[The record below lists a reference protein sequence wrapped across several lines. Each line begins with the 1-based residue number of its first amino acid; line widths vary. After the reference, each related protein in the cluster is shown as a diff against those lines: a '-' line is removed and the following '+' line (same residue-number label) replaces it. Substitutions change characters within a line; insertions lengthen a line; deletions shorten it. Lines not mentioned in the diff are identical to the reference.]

1 MNERSQSELSDRPSR
16 PMRDQAYRNFTD
28 KLMSRDIRPGQ
39 FISQRELVA
48 MTGMPLGAI
57 RELVPRLEADG
68 LIETVPKRGMQVAHV
83 DLDLIRNAF
92 QFRLMMEREAVAE
105 FARTA
110 PEDLIADQ
118 LRQHLEIAAE
128 ARNGV
133 SPALLQRA
141 QAMDWRL
148 HDLMID
154 RLGNE
159 IISNAYRVNSIKI
172 RLIGFE
178 RVRML
183 PELVDSVMAEHIP
196 FLEAAMRRDVN
207 GAIAAMEAHIASA
220 RARALQV

>member
-1 MNERSQSELSDRPSR
+1 MNERPESELSDSPSR
-16 PMRDQAYRNFTD
+16 PMRDLAYRNFTD
-28 KLMSRDIRPGQ
+28 RLMSRDIRPGQ

-68 LIETVPKRGMQVAHV
+68 LIKTVPKRGMQVAHV

-118 LRQHLEIAAE
+118 YRQHLEIAAE
-128 ARNGV
+128 AKNGV
-133 SPALLQRA
+133 SPILLQRA
-141 QAMDWRL
+141 QTMDWRL

-183 PELVDSVMAEHIP
+183 PELVDAVMAEHIP

-220 RARALQV
+220 RARAMQL

>member
-1 MNERSQSELSDRPSR
+1 MNERPESELSDGPSR
-16 PMRDQAYRNFTD
+16 PMRDLAYRNFTD
-28 KLMSRDIRPGQ
+28 RLMSRDIRPGQ

-68 LIETVPKRGMQVAHV
+68 LIKTVPKRGMQVAHV

-105 FARTA
+105 FARSA
-110 PEDLIADQ
+110 PDDLIADEH
-118 LRQHLEIAAE
+118 RQHLEIASE
-128 ARNGV
+128 ARKKV
-133 SPALLQRA
+133 TPALLQRA
-141 QAMDWRL
+141 QTMDWRL

-220 RARALQV
+220 RARAMQL

>member
-1 MNERSQSELSDRPSR
+1 MIERPESELSDGPSR
-16 PMRDQAYRNFTD
+16 PMRDLAYRNFTD
-28 KLMSRDIRPGQ
+28 RLMSRDIRPGQ

-68 LIETVPKRGMQVAHV
+68 LIKTVPKRGMQVAHV

-105 FARTA
+105 FARSA
-110 PEDLIADQ
+110 PDELIAQ
-118 LRQHLEIAAE
+118 EHSQHLDIASE
-128 ARNGV
+128 ARGGV
-133 SPALLQRA
+133 TPALLQRA

-196 FLEAAMRRDVN
+196 FLEAAARRDVN
-207 GAIAAMEAHIASA
+207 GAVAAMEAHIASA
-220 RARALQV
+220 RARAMQL

>member
-1 MNERSQSELSDRPSR
+1 MSERTDTAAPDAHSR

-28 KLMSRDIRPGQ
+28 RLLSRDIRPGQ
-39 FISQRELVA
+39 FVSQRELVA
-48 MTGMPLGAI
+48 ITGMPLGAI

-68 LIETVPKRGMQVAHV
+68 LIKTVPQRGMQVAHV

-105 FARTA
+105 FARSA
-110 PEDLIADQ
+110 PESLIAEQ
-118 LRQHLEIAAE
+118 LRHHRETAAE
-128 ARNGV
+128 AAVGV

-141 QAMDWRL
+141 QAMDWDL

-159 IISNAYRVNSIKI
+159 IISNAYRINSIKI
-172 RLIGFE
+172 RLISFE

-183 PELVDSVMAEHIP
+183 PELVDSVMAEHLPI
-196 FLEAAMRRDVN
+196 LEAAMRRDVD
-207 GAIAAMEAHIASA
+207 AAVAAMEVHIASA
-220 RARALQV
+220 RNRALQV

>member
-1 MNERSQSELSDRPSR
+1 MNERPESDVAEGQSR
-16 PMRDQAYRNFTD
+16 PMRDLAYRNFTD
-28 KLMSRDIRPGQ
+28 RLMSRDIRPGQ
-39 FISQRELVA
+39 FVSQRELVA

-68 LIETVPKRGMQVAHV
+68 LIKTVPKRGMQVAHV

-110 PEDLIADQ
+110 PNDLIADQ

-128 ARNGV
+128 AENGV
-133 SPALLQRA
+133 SPTLLQQA
-141 QAMDWRL
+141 QTMDWRL

-154 RLGNE
+154 GLGNE
-159 IISNAYRVNSIKI
+159 IISNAYRINSIKI
-172 RLIGFE
+172 RLISFE

-183 PELVDSVMAEHIP
+183 PELVVSVMTEHLPI
-196 FLEAAMRRDVN
+196 LEAAARRDVA
-207 GAIAAMEAHIASA
+207 GAVAAMEAHIASA
-220 RARALQV
+220 RARALAM

>member
-1 MNERSQSELSDRPSR
+1 MNERPESELSYGPSR
-16 PMRDQAYRNFTD
+16 PMRDLAYRNFTD
-28 KLMSRDIRPGQ
+28 RLMSRDIRPGQ
-39 FISQRELVA
+39 FISQRELVV

-68 LIETVPKRGMQVAHV
+68 LIKTVPKRGMQVAHV

-105 FARTA
+105 LARTA
-110 PEDLIADQ
+110 PEELIADQ
-118 LRQHLEIAAE
+118 HRQHLEIASE
-128 ARNGV
+128 ARKGV
-133 SPALLQRA
+133 TPALLQRA

-207 GAIAAMEAHIASA
+207 GAVAAMEAHIASA
-220 RARALQV
+220 RARAMQL

>member
-1 MNERSQSELSDRPSR
+1 MIERPESELSDSPSR
-16 PMRDQAYRNFTD
+16 PMRDLAYRNFTD
-28 KLMSRDIRPGQ
+28 RLMSRDIRPGQ

-68 LIETVPKRGMQVAHV
+68 LIKTVPKRGMQVAHV

-110 PEDLIADQ
+110 PMDLIADQ
-118 LRQHLEIAAE
+118 HRQHLEIAAE

-196 FLEAAMRRDVN
+196 FLEAALRRDVN
-207 GAIAAMEAHIASA
+207 GAMSAMEAHIASA
-220 RARALQV
+220 RARAMQL

>member
-1 MNERSQSELSDRPSR
+1 MNERSDTDVSDGQSR

-28 KLMSRDIRPGQ
+28 RLMSRDIRPGQ
-39 FISQRELVA
+39 FVSQRELVA

-68 LIETVPKRGMQVAHV
+68 LIKTVPKRGMQVAHV

-92 QFRLMMEREAVAE
+92 QFRLMMAREAITD

-110 PEDLIADQ
+110 PEALIADQ

-128 ARNGV
+128 AAQGV
-133 SPALLQRA
+133 SPALLKRA
-141 QAMDWRL
+141 QTMDWAL

-159 IISNAYRVNSIKI
+159 IISNAYRINSIKI
-172 RLIGFE
+172 RLISFE

-183 PELVDSVMAEHIP
+183 PELVVSVMAEHLPI
-196 FLEAAMRRDVN
+196 LEAAARRDVN
-207 GAIAAMEAHIASA
+207 GAVAAMEAHIASA
-220 RARALQV
+220 RARALQL

>member
-1 MNERSQSELSDRPSR
+1 MTKRPESEVSDGPSR
-16 PMRDQAYRNFTD
+16 PMRDLAYRNFTD
-28 KLMSRDIRPGQ
+28 RLMSRDIRPGQ

-68 LIETVPKRGMQVAHV
+68 LIKTVPKRGMQVAHV

-105 FARTA
+105 FARSA
-110 PEDLIADQ
+110 PDDLIAEEHK
-118 LRQHLEIAAE
+118 QHLEIALE
-128 ARNGV
+128 ARKGV
-133 SPALLQRA
+133 TPALLQRA

-183 PELVDSVMAEHIP
+183 PELVDSVMAEHLP
-196 FLEAAMRRDVN
+196 FLEAALRRDVN

-220 RARALQV
+220 RARAMLL

>member
-1 MNERSQSELSDRPSR
+1 MNERPDSGVAEDKSR
-16 PMRDQAYRNFTD
+16 PMRDLAYRNFTD
-28 KLMSRDIRPGQ
+28 RLMSREIRPGQ
-39 FISQRELVA
+39 FVSQRELVA

-68 LIETVPKRGMQVAHV
+68 LIKTVPKRGMQVAHV

-110 PEDLIADQ
+110 PDDLIADQ

-128 ARNGV
+128 AKNGV
-133 SPALLQRA
+133 SPTLLQQA
-141 QAMDWRL
+141 QTMDWHL

-159 IISNAYRVNSIKI
+159 IISNAYRINSIKI
-172 RLIGFE
+172 RLISFE

-183 PELVDSVMAEHIP
+183 PELVVSVMTEHLPI
-196 FLEAAMRRDVN
+196 LEAAARRDVA
-207 GAIAAMEAHIASA
+207 GAVTAMEAHIASA
-220 RARALQV
+220 RARALAM

>member
-1 MNERSQSELSDRPSR
+1 MNERPESDLSDGPSR
-16 PMRDQAYRNFTD
+16 PMRDLAYRNFTD
-28 KLMSRDIRPGQ
+28 RLMSRDIRAGQ

-68 LIETVPKRGMQVAHV
+68 LIKTVPKRGMQVAHV

-110 PEDLIADQ
+110 PDELIAEQ
-118 LRQHLEIAAE
+118 LRQHIEIAAE
-128 ARNGV
+128 AKNGV
-133 SPALLQRA
+133 SAALLARA
-141 QAMDWRL
+141 QAMDWGL

-154 RLGNE
+154 LLGNE
-159 IISNAYRVNSIKI
+159 IISNAYRINSIKI
-172 RLIGFE
+172 RLISFE

-183 PELVDSVMAEHIP
+183 PELVVSVMAEHMPI
-196 FLEAAMRRDVN
+196 LHAATRRDVA
-207 GAIAAMEAHIASA
+207 GAVAAMEAHMVSA
-220 RARALQV
+220 RDRALQI